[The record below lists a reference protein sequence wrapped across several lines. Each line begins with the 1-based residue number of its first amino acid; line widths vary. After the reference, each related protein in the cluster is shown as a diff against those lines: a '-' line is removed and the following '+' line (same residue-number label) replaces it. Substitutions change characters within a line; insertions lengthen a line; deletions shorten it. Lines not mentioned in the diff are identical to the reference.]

1 MTGATIRASRQLLP
15 LSLGIADGILNAL
28 TLASGSVLH
37 GRGLEGGLAIRIGLV
52 ALVSTLFTV
61 FVAEY
66 SQLRAELARAERQ
79 LSLTTSGRLAAGRLG
94 RQVAGEAATAAA
106 VASVA
111 SLIGASV
118 PLLIGVALPELRWV
132 AIVVSIVGLG
142 VLGISLA
149 TVVGGRRARWAVLLM
164 AAGAVVAV
172 LGVILDIT

>member
-1 MTGATIRASRQLLP
+1 MAGSTSRAGRLLLP

-37 GRGLEGGLAIRIGLV
+37 GRGLDGALAIRVGLV
-52 ALVSTLFTV
+52 AFVSALFTV

-66 SQLRAELARAERQ
+66 AQLRAELARAERQ

-94 RQVAGEAATAAA
+94 RQVAGEAAAAAA

-111 SLIGASV
+111 SLAGATV
-118 PLLIGVALPELRWV
+118 PLLIGVAVPEFSWV
-132 AIVVSIVGLG
+132 AIVVSVLGLG
-142 VLGISLA
+142 GLGISLA

-164 AAGAVVAV
+164 AAGVAVAV
-172 LGVILDIT
+172 LGVVLDIT